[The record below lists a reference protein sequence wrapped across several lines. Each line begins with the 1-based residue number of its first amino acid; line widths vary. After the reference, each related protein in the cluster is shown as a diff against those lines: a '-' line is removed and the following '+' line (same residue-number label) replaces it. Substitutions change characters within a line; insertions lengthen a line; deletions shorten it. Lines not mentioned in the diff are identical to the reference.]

1 MKTRLGR
8 QTKGSTFLRWFFFV
22 SAVIGVLILTSFTQP
37 EFQVLGW
44 GISTVSCLGWVMIAI
59 QDRDI
64 PRALMESMYAIIGVW
79 GFINWLN

>member
-1 MKTRLGR
+1 M
-8 QTKGSTFLRWFFFV
+8 RWFFFA
-22 SAVIGVLILTSFTQP
+22 SAVMGVLILTSFTQP

>member
-8 QTKGSTFLRWFFFV
+8 QTQGSTFLRWFFFV
-22 SAVIGVLILTSFTQP
+22 SAVIGVL
-37 EFQVLGW
+37 
-44 GISTVSCLGWVMIAI
+44 ISTVSCLGWVMIAI